1 MQLAEGLQS
10 QGVAN
15 NQVVLQSASE
25 GDVVISA
32 AGVVA
37 SFRLDVASTNVDAVK
52 AALESYVSSGKYD
65 TALKGAA
72 SEFSGVKTQVDTSSY
87 KVKKYSSM
95 NAVVLILLILLIIFV
110 LMFAALESYV
120 SSGKYDTALKGAASE
135 FSGVKTQVDT
145 SSYKVKK
152 YSSMNAVVLILLILL
167 IIFVLMFA
175 ALVVFYL
182 NIRKN
187 PAKKGGIQQLH
198 SGSSFI
204 PAGNI
209 QPEEDDYKP
218 SPKMRADVSDDEE
231 EYRRKPKRKQFVD
244 DDEEEEDYRPARK
257 TKAKSPRARV

>member
-1 MQLAEGLQS
+1 MRVQLAEGLQS

-52 AALESYVSSGKYD
+52 
-65 TALKGAA
+65 
-72 SEFSGVKTQVDTSSY
+72 
-87 KVKKYSSM
+87 
-95 NAVVLILLILLIIFV
+95 
-110 LMFAALESYV
+110 AALESYV

>member
-1 MQLAEGLQS
+1 MRVQLAEGLQS

-37 SFRLDVASTNVDAVK
+37 SVRLDVASTNVDAVK
-52 AALESYVSSGKYD
+52 DALDSYLSR
-65 TALKGAA
+65 
-72 SEFSGVKTQVDTSSY
+72 
-87 KVKKYSSM
+87 
-95 NAVVLILLILLIIFV
+95 
-110 LMFAALESYV
+110 
-120 SSGKYDTALKGAASE
+120 GKYDTALKGAASE

-187 PAKKGGIQQLH
+187 PAKKGGRQQLH

-244 DDEEEEDYRPARK
+244 DDDEEEDYRPARK

>member
-1 MQLAEGLQS
+1 MRVQLAEGLQS

-110 LMFAALESYV
+110 LMFAAL
-120 SSGKYDTALKGAASE
+120 
-135 FSGVKTQVDT
+135 
-145 SSYKVKK
+145 
-152 YSSMNAVVLILLILL
+152 
-167 IIFVLMFA
+167 
-175 ALVVFYL
+175 VVFYL
-182 NIRKN
+182 NIRKHT
-187 PAKKGGIQQLH
+187 AKKGGIQQLH

-244 DDEEEEDYRPARK
+244 DDEEEDYRPARK

>member
-1 MQLAEGLQS
+1 MRVQLAEGLQS

-15 NQVVLQSASE
+15 NQVVLQSTSE
-25 GDVVISA
+25 GDVVINA

-37 SFRLDVASTNVDAVK
+37 SFRLDVVSTNVDAVK

-72 SEFSGVKTQVDTSSY
+72 TEFSS
-87 KVKKYSSM
+87 
-95 NAVVLILLILLIIFV
+95 
-110 LMFAALESYV
+110 
-120 SSGKYDTALKGAASE
+120 
-135 FSGVKTQVDT
+135 VKTQVDT

-187 PAKKGGIQQLH
+187 SAKKGGRQQLR
-198 SGSSFI
+198 SGNSFV

-209 QPEEDDYKP
+209 PSEEEDYQP
-218 SPKMRADVSDDEE
+218 SPKMRAEVSDEEE
-231 EYRRKPKRKQFVD
+231 EYRRKPKRRQYEEEEE
-244 DDEEEEDYRPARK
+244 EEEEDYRPARK
-257 TKAKSPRARV
+257 SKARSPKSRV